1 MATNDIEFIKLDVQ
15 GRIQHI
21 ESKLLEVDPQLPT
34 HLAAIHSSLI
44 QYEELVH
51 LLSDSE
57 IKALVAGQK
66 KHTGTKLTDEIVKA
80 KKLPAAKFKSVSAE
94 DF

>member
-1 MATNDIEFIKLDVQ
+1 MNDTSLEFIKLDVQ

-21 ESKLLEVDPQLPT
+21 ESKLLEQDPLLPT
-34 HLAAIHSSLI
+34 HLAAIHQSLI

-51 LLSDSE
+51 LLSDAE

-66 KHTGTKLTDEIVKA
+66 KHLGVELTKEIVKT
-80 KKLPAAKFKSVSAE
+80 KSVARVPKASAD

>member
-1 MATNDIEFIKLDVQ
+1 MSQDIEFIKMDVQ
-15 GRIQHI
+15 GRIAAI
-21 ESKLLEVDPQLPT
+21 EQSLLQQDPLLPG

-51 LLSDSE
+51 LLSDAEIKTLIAGTAKHAGQSLMSE
-57 IKALVAGQK
+57 ITKAP
-66 KHTGTKLTDEIVKA
+66 KA
-80 KKLPAAKFKSVSAE
+80 SVSKRIPKASAD